1 MYGAFVFVFYLDDE
15 SKLLN
20 YHTQTYITATR
31 EIAAS
36 IDVVANTW
44 TFSASSIVGKYK
56 IKSNDNNWLHDN
68 SGNRADRCNAD
79 PADHAETHSWILEE
93 VVIESEEP
101 EIPTAVENVE
111 TEAENAEIYDL
122 TGCKV
127 KNISKAGIYIINGN
141 KVLVK

>member
-93 VVIESEEP
+93 VTIVVEP
-101 EIPTAVENVE
+101 ENPTAVENVE
-111 TEAENAEIYDL
+111 IKNEKSEIYDL
-122 TGCKV
+122 TGRKV
-127 KNISKAGIYIINGN
+127 KNINKAGIYIINGN